1 MAMEMLSEQLI
12 FERFRRGARMPGTG
26 RALRQSL
33 RF

>member
-12 FERFRRGARMPGTG
+12 FKRFRRTARTG